1 MLGIVHKTP
10 TVRLTAKE
18 QAMTELQKKANEVQS
33 RFSLSGY
40 YKSQVKDPTP
50 EMLADMKSTMD
61 PETGEVV
68 KVKKTRRVTVK
79 KEEGTT
85 SKSKSG
91 RGKKA
96 KQDEMTLESDNES
109 EELELTDESEDDVI
123 RDNRAAIA
131 ARKKQ
136 EQRTTTDAKQKF
148 LDKSSELKESAQ
160 VTEPIEETMKIST
173 VAKKPTVKRLSV
185 EANLD
190 SQKKP
195 TKTTGR
201 KKATK
206 LPEKENMMEEE
217 EAPTKNV
224 EPAISEDSDE
234 DSYIPLAQRLKMK
247 MQDEKRSSIVDELA
261 STKTTVPAAKK
272 RRATKKPVKKATKD
286 DSDSSD
292 SLFGF

>member
-136 EQRTTTDAKQKF
+136 EQRTTTDAKQKV
-148 LDKSSELKESAQ
+148 LDKSSEVKESAQ

-173 VAKKPTVKRLSV
+173 VAK
-185 EANLD
+185 
-190 SQKKP
+190 
-195 TKTTGR
+195 
-201 KKATK
+201 
-206 LPEKENMMEEE
+206 
-217 EAPTKNV
+217 
-224 EPAISEDSDE
+224 
-234 DSYIPLAQRLKMK
+234 
-247 MQDEKRSSIVDELA
+247 
-261 STKTTVPAAKK
+261 
-272 RRATKKPVKKATKD
+272 
-286 DSDSSD
+286 
-292 SLFGF
+292 

>member
-136 EQRTTTDAKQKF
+136 EQRTTTDAKQKV
-148 LDKSSELKESAQ
+148 LDKSSEVKESAQ

-201 KKATK
+201 KRRRNF
-206 LPEKENMMEEE
+206 L
-217 EAPTKNV
+217 
-224 EPAISEDSDE
+224 
-234 DSYIPLAQRLKMK
+234 R
-247 MQDEKRSSIVDELA
+247 KRI
-261 STKTTVPAAKK
+261 
-272 RRATKKPVKKATKD
+272 
-286 DSDSSD
+286 
-292 SLFGF
+292 